1 MQFPLSFSD
10 ITLWLAITAIILL
23 ATSELIS
30 PYYGKTNLLID
41 KNRLRLAA
49 LGVGIVFIVSII
61 AQVFLVTS
69 PWP

>member
-10 ITLWLAITAIILL
+10 VTLWLVITAIILL

-49 LGVGIVFIVSII
+49 LGVGIVFIISIL
-61 AQVFLVTS
+61 AQIYFMT
-69 PWP
+69 PF

>member
-30 PYYGKTNLLID
+30 PYYGKTNLIID

-49 LGVGIVFIVSII
+49 LGVGIIFIVSIL
-61 AQVFLVTS
+61 AQIYLMTPF
-69 PWP
+69 

>member
-30 PYYGKTNLLID
+30 PYYGKINLLID

>member
-10 ITLWLAITAIILL
+10 IILWLAITAIILL

-49 LGVGIVFIVSII
+49 LGVSIVFIVSVL
-61 AQVFLVTS
+61 AQIYLMTPS
-69 PWP
+69 

>member
-1 MQFPLSFSD
+1 MRFPLSLFD

-41 KNRLRLAA
+41 KDRLRLAA
-49 LGVGIVFIVSII
+49 LGVGIIFTISIL
-61 AQVFLVTS
+61 AQIFLTT
-69 PWP
+69 PFQI

>member
-10 ITLWLAITAIILL
+10 IILWLAITAILLL

-30 PYYGKTNLLID
+30 PYYGKTNLVID

-49 LGVGIVFIVSII
+49 LGVGMVFIVSIL
-61 AQVFLVTS
+61 AQIYLITPF
-69 PWP
+69 

>member
-49 LGVGIVFIVSII
+49 LGVGIVFIISIL
-61 AQVFLVTS
+61 AQIYFMT
-69 PWP
+69 PF

>member
-49 LGVGIVFIVSII
+49 LGIGIVFIISIL
-61 AQVFLVTS
+61 AQIYLIVPF
-69 PWP
+69 

>member
-10 ITLWLAITAIILL
+10 IILWLAITAIILL

-49 LGVGIVFIVSII
+49 LGVGIVFIASILMQI
-61 AQVFLVTS
+61 YLMTPF
-69 PWP
+69 

>member
-10 ITLWLAITAIILL
+10 ITLWLAITAMILL

-49 LGVGIVFIVSII
+49 LGVGIVFIVSIM
-61 AQVFLVTS
+61 AQIFLVTS
-69 PWP
+69 L

>member
-10 ITLWLAITAIILL
+10 IILWLAITAIILL

-49 LGVGIVFIVSII
+49 LGVGIVFIVTI
-61 AQVFLVTS
+61 LVQIYLMT
-69 PWP
+69 PF

>member
-1 MQFPLSFSD
+1 MQFPLSFWD

-30 PYYGKTNLLID
+30 PYYGQTNLLID

-49 LGVGIVFIVSII
+49 LGIGIIFIISIL
-61 AQVFLVTS
+61 AQIYLII
-69 PWP
+69 

>member
-49 LGVGIVFIVSII
+49 LGVGIVFIASILMQI
-61 AQVFLVTS
+61 YLMTPF
-69 PWP
+69 

>member
-10 ITLWLAITAIILL
+10 ITLWLAITAMILL

-41 KNRLRLAA
+41 KNRLRLSA
-49 LGVGIVFIVSII
+49 LGVGIVFIISII
-61 AQVFLVTS
+61 AQIFLITS
-69 PWP
+69 L

>member
-10 ITLWLAITAIILL
+10 IILWLAITAIILL

-41 KNRLRLAA
+41 KSRLRLAA
-49 LGVGIVFIVSII
+49 LGVGIVFIVTI
-61 AQVFLVTS
+61 LVQIYFMT
-69 PWP
+69 PF

>member
-1 MQFPLSFSD
+1 MQFPLSFWD

-30 PYYGKTNLLID
+30 PYYGQTNLLID

-49 LGVGIVFIVSII
+49 LGVGIIFIISIL
-61 AQVFLVTS
+61 AQIYLII
-69 PWP
+69 